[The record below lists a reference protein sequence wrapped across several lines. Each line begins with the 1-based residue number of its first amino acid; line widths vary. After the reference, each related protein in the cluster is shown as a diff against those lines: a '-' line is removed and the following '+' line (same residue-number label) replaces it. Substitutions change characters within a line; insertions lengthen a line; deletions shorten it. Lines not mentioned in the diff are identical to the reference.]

1 MPMISF
7 SLSDFTV
14 LTDVVPLRA
23 CSITLKLFPWF
34 ENEGLEYI
42 YFTCVK
48 PLVSFKT
55 GTV

>member
-14 LTDVVPLRA
+14 MTDVVLLRA